1 LGGRIDAADEGCSGS
16 NFDASHATWRAV
28 QRQAAS
34 LRKLYKRF
42 IIFYQ
47 RRMN

>member
-1 LGGRIDAADEGCSGS
+1 LGWHIDAADEGCNDS

-28 QRQAAS
+28 HQEARS
-34 LRKLYKRF
+34 LRKLYKRVN
-42 IIFYQ
+42 IFYR